1 MILLLL
7 SLLFLLLLLFF
18 FFLLLLL
25 LFFHHFLTSALTLLP
40 LCAILPM
47 VGLSDATPQK
57 AAGIRTLP
65 PTSVPTPSGEPPR
78 ASRQASPPVEPPGV
92 RLLEEG
98 KVKMAIFK
106 IKLCNAVLEI
116 TFCT

>member
-1 MILLLL
+1 MLLLIMLQLLFFSLLLILLLL
-7 SLLFLLLLLFF
+7 SLLFLLLLLF

-92 RLLEEG
+92 RLL
-98 KVKMAIFK
+98 KK
-106 IKLCNAVLEI
+106 I
-116 TFCT
+116 